1 MSSVESRPD
10 VAGQPDFKGA
20 MLLASA
26 KPGQWRIESI
36 LKTPWYYGW
45 NIVGVS
51 LVFQGVLFGSIFF
64 SYTLWVGEWL
74 DDENLGVTL
83 TYVMVPITILNLAQ
97 SLMSP
102 FAGYAMDRYS
112 IRTLICTG
120 TTCAGFGY
128 VLISLTT
135 EFWQIIAIYGT
146 LIMAGVL
153 LAGPLAAQTL
163 AAKWFGKNRG
173 LAIGISTTGTSI
185 GGVVMAPVVTLL
197 HQSYGW
203 RDAHWMLGIAFVAV
217 ILPLVWLTVR
227 STPAELGIEAESAG
241 EAVSAS
247 EELQERYWTIAEI
260 LRQRTFWV
268 VVLSFLPL
276 VTAFGSIQQHLR
288 PYAETLGVDS
298 MQTAFLISVFATI
311 MILGKL
317 FFGTMADRFDHR
329 GLFGLSLLACAV
341 AVLGLLTSPTYSMLI
356 VLSGLLGFS
365 AGGFLPLLG
374 AIVASRFGVAS
385 FGSVM
390 GLLGPFLAASAF
402 GPMIFSTLFQLHGNY
417 NLALWVALAVLIPG
431 AVAMVFLPKR

>member
-1 MSSVESRPD
+1 
-10 VAGQPDFKGA
+10 

-26 KPGQWRIESI
+26 KSRHLRVELI

-74 DDENLGVTL
+74 DDDNLGVTL

-97 SLMSP
+97 SLMAP

-120 TTCAGFGY
+120 TACAGFGY
-128 VLISLTT
+128 MLISLTT

-173 LAIGISTTGTSI
+173 LAIGLSTTGTSI
-185 GGVVMAPVVTLL
+185 GGVVMAPIVSLL
-197 HQSYGW
+197 YQSYGW
-203 RDAHWMLGIAFVAV
+203 RDAHWMLGIAFFAI

-227 STPAELGIEAESAG
+227 STPAELGVEAEAAG
-241 EAVSAS
+241 ESDAAT
-247 EELQERYWTIAEI
+247 EAIQGRYWTVAEI

-276 VTAFGSIQQHLR
+276 ITAFGSIQQHLR
-288 PYAETLGVDS
+288 PYAEILGIES

-311 MILGKL
+311 MIMGKL

-329 GLFGLSLLACAV
+329 GLFGLALLACGIV
-341 AVLGLLTSPTYSMLI
+341 VLGLLSTPTYSTLI

-374 AIVASRFGVAS
+374 AIIASRFGVAS

-390 GLLGPFLAASAF
+390 GLMGPFLAASAF
-402 GPMIFSTLFQLHGNY
+402 GPMIFSTLFELNGNY
-417 NLALWVALAVLIPG
+417 DLALWVALAVLVPG
-431 AVAMVFLPKR
+431 AVAIVFLPRR

>member
-1 MSSVESRPD
+1 M
-10 VAGQPDFKGA
+10 
-20 MLLASA
+20 
-26 KPGQWRIESI
+26 

-74 DDENLGVTL
+74 DDDNLGVTL

-97 SLMSP
+97 SLIAP

-120 TTCAGFGY
+120 TACAGTGY

-135 EFWQIIAIYGT
+135 EFWQIVVIYGT

-163 AAKWFGKNRG
+163 AAKWFDKNRG
-173 LAIGISTTGTSI
+173 LAIGLSTTGTSI
-185 GGVVMAPVVTLL
+185 GGVVMAPLVTLL
-197 HQSYGW
+197 YQSYGW
-203 RDAHWMLGIAFVAV
+203 RDAHWMLGIAFVVV

-227 STPAELGIEAESAG
+227 STPEELGVEAESPG
-241 EAVSAS
+241 ETDPAS
-247 EELQERYWTIAEI
+247 EELHVRYWTVAEI
-260 LRQRTFWV
+260 LKQRTFWV

-276 VTAFGSIQQHLR
+276 ITAFGSIQQHLR
-288 PYAETLGVDS
+288 PYAEILGIES
-298 MQTAFLISVFATI
+298 MQTAFLISVFATVMI
-311 MILGKL
+311 MGKL

-329 GLFGLSLLACAV
+329 GLFGLALLACAIV
-341 AVLGLLTSPTYSMLI
+341 VLGLLASPSYSTLI

-374 AIVASRFGVAS
+374 AIIASRFGVAS

-390 GLLGPFLAASAF
+390 GLMGPFLAASAF

-417 NLALWVALAVLIPG
+417 DLALWVALAVLVPG
-431 AVAMVFLPKR
+431 AAAIGFLPKR

>member
-1 MSSVESRPD
+1 M
-10 VAGQPDFKGA
+10 
-20 MLLASA
+20 
-26 KPGQWRIESI
+26 
-36 LKTPWYYGW
+36 KTPWYYGW

-74 DDENLGVTL
+74 DDENLSVTL
-83 TYVMVPITILNLAQ
+83 IYVMVPITILNIAQ
-97 SLMSP
+97 SLMAP

-112 IRTLICTG
+112 IRTLICAG

-203 RDAHWMLGIAFVAV
+203 RDAHWILGIAFVAV
-217 ILPLVWLTVR
+217 ILPLVWMTVR
-227 STPAELGIEAESAG
+227 SMPAELGIEAESAG
-241 EAVSAS
+241 ESVSAS
-247 EELQERYWTIAEI
+247 EELQEKYWTIAEI

-268 VVLSFLPL
+268 VVLS
-276 VTAFGSIQQHLR
+276 
-288 PYAETLGVDS
+288 
-298 MQTAFLISVFATI
+298 
-311 MILGKL
+311 
-317 FFGTMADRFDHR
+317 
-329 GLFGLSLLACAV
+329 
-341 AVLGLLTSPTYSMLI
+341 
-356 VLSGLLGFS
+356 
-365 AGGFLPLLG
+365 FLPLLG

-390 GLLGPFLAASAF
+390 GLLGPFLDASAF

-417 NLALWVALAVLIPG
+417 ILALWVALAVLIPG
-431 AVAMVFLPKR
+431 AMAMVFLPKR